1 MKSHS
6 DYVKDFDRAW
16 DDPATIVEKCW
27 ENNPHKKHLW
37 RRVRTNDY
45 PDVDETMRKCEGV
58 RTPEEQLLHVIFSNE
73 YEIKEGVKND
83 DLHS

>member
-16 DDPATIVEKCW
+16 DDPATIAEKCW
-27 ENNPHKKHLW
+27 QTNAHNEHLW

-45 PDVDETMRKCEGV
+45 PDVDESMRKCKGVIKNEVKPSSHFHIEG
-58 RTPEEQLLHVIFSNE
+58 
-73 YEIKEGVKND
+73 D
-83 DLHS
+83 DSQDLG